1 MQIKATV
8 HIFKRMFAY
17 FIKTSSVAGLYTLI
31 TNKRIETPIYDISN
45 GILYTGK
52 SNIQTSLFKVQHCF
66 EIVSTSMFFFVC
78 LSISIT
84 YWYLFYKNINK
95 EIFLW
100 RP

>member
-1 MQIKATV
+1 MQIEATV

-52 SNIQTSLFKVQHCF
+52 SNILTSLFKVQHCF
-66 EIVSTSMFFFVC
+66 EIVSTSMFFLSVC
-78 LSISIT
+78 QFQLPTGIYFI
-84 YWYLFYKNINK
+84 KI
-95 EIFLW
+95 
-100 RP
+100 

>member
-52 SNIQTSLFKVQHCF
+52 
-66 EIVSTSMFFFVC
+66 
-78 LSISIT
+78 
-84 YWYLFYKNINK
+84 
-95 EIFLW
+95 
-100 RP
+100 